1 MAFIDTLNT
10 SGTVIKQQKIPV
22 ISSKVKREGR
32 RAVDTAEIMVS
43 GNFQSEQNYDLK
55 YIQDIVDAENLS
67 FIANYQQTARDE
79 AGYDIWEHA
88 TNGSVDYEKESVLKF
103 RNRFVA
109 DFNGTS
115 EYIEYTNPVTKNPSP
130 TNVIDLSADFDIFI
144 WFKRISGESADSEH
158 CLFSKWDNGGSG
170 NGLELFYKVGNFST
184 AGDQIVLRVRNN
196 GNNSDIVSVNP
207 DPSSV
212 HGSFTS
218 WTLVRVKRTAGVISI
233 SVGGTN
239 TYKPLTQHVTSN
251 NSTSFDNTQP
261 MKFGVDYT
269 SSAKFTKCRIAQTRI
284 YIGGCLSDTDANTVF
299 GAIPQF
305 FTTKIRG
312 RVWKVEDKLKNKML
326 HLRGTGKFFLET
338 DVDSRTTS
346 DGGIWS
352 SSQASWEL
360 STRTGNFFQNQVV
373 ENIIHDMVRSADN
386 DFRVHTDLS
395 IPSETIA
402 KFVASGRLVQLIQL
416 LNLME
421 QNNADFFTYPHKVL
435 IIEDPAKILTGQ
447 VFVHGENG
455 VTIDADKKDNVSMIN
470 DITVIGANLPAHF
483 VELPLTSWTNI
494 TGTTKSLTHRPVG
507 ATRVTKNNIQMI
519 EVDSDANTPIPAD
532 NTTTNTYYYKMDV
545 ENKTITFGTALV
557 TSDQI
562 IIEYDREP
570 ANMISRKKDDASK
583 SQYGIF
589 AKILNVPQIRTTS
602 LSGSSKGLDW
612 LGERI
617 ISKNKD
623 VERSYTVRVPTLLNG
638 IREGIGIYIANPLKR
653 YNFTTADLYDEKGD
667 VVSGTTAK
675 LPIKAIEWRY
685 PEAVTIMKVG
695 QWEFDYYELL
705 KQSENTLDSVGSTT
719 TKDKFN

>member
-1 MAFIDTLNT
+1 
-10 SGTVIKQQKIPV
+10 
-22 ISSKVKREGR
+22 
-32 RAVDTAEIMVS
+32 
-43 GNFQSEQNYDLK
+43 
-55 YIQDIVDAENLS
+55 
-67 FIANYQQTARDE
+67 
-79 AGYDIWEHA
+79 
-88 TNGSVDYEKESVLKF
+88 
-103 RNRFVA
+103 
-109 DFNGTS
+109 
-115 EYIEYTNPVTKNPSP
+115 
-130 TNVIDLSADFDIFI
+130 
-144 WFKRISGESADSEH
+144 
-158 CLFSKWDNGGSG
+158 
-170 NGLELFYKVGNFST
+170 
-184 AGDQIVLRVRNN
+184 
-196 GNNSDIVSVNP
+196 
-207 DPSSV
+207 
-212 HGSFTS
+212 
-218 WTLVRVKRTAGVISI
+218 
-233 SVGGTN
+233 
-239 TYKPLTQHVTSN
+239 
-251 NSTSFDNTQP
+251 
-261 MKFGVDYT
+261 
-269 SSAKFTKCRIAQTRI
+269 
-284 YIGGCLSDTDANTVF
+284 
-299 GAIPQF
+299 
-305 FTTKIRG
+305 
-312 RVWKVEDKLKNKML
+312 
-326 HLRGTGKFFLET
+326 
-338 DVDSRTTS
+338 
-346 DGGIWS
+346 
-352 SSQASWEL
+352 
-360 STRTGNFFQNQVV
+360 
-373 ENIIHDMVRSADN
+373 MVRSADN